1 MNALA
6 KALRR
11 CTLWLTAIIPSLP
24 QSESSLIFLPG
35 IGQSLMLGTVVA
47 GPAATARMAM
57 AEEIGFGQA
66 VEIRPDR
73 DRGPQNLFDN

>member
-1 MNALA
+1 
-6 KALRR
+6 
-11 CTLWLTAIIPSLP
+11 
-24 QSESSLIFLPG
+24 
-35 IGQSLMLGTVVA
+35 MLGTVVA
-47 GPAATARMAM
+47 GPAAKLLMAKKCSIPRAATARIAM